1 MDIIVKQDFTAA
13 DAKKAD
19 VTRAEFRK
27 SAATSK
33 ASNVLDMADTKRTV
47 ILCDEHVRKFASPKV
62 LLKYGYRQMQ
72 RFPYVMGNCDYCQ
85 VHERCQVFSHE
96 SVFNDVWRR
105 QA

>member
-33 ASNVLDMADTKRTV
+33 ASNVLDMADTKKTV
-47 ILCDEHVRKFASPKV
+47 ILCRDHVRDFATPAV
-62 LLKYGYRQMQ
+62 LSKYGYRQMK
-72 RFPYVMGNCDYCQ
+72 RFPYVMGNCDYCG
-85 VHERCQVFSHE
+85 VHERCSVFSHL
-96 SVFNDVWRR
+96 SVFDEVWKR